1 MKRSILVFVGFFFIW
16 QSGFAQKQTISGL
29 VTSKDD
35 GLPIIG
41 ASIVEKGT
49 TNGTVTNFDGIY
61 KLSVSPGATLIFT
74 YVGMAKQELKTTG
87 ESTLNVVLN
96 SSSIAIEEVV
106 VTAMGV
112 RSEKKKLNFAVQSLN
127 STEITSGQ
135 SANFV
140 NSLQGKVAGISVT
153 SAGGSANAGS
163 QVIIRSISSINPSQ
177 NNEPLFIVDGMPVS
191 GGANKAADINPND
204 IENMT
209 VLKGAAASALYGQE
223 AANGVIMITTKSGS
237 EGKVKVTASTSLQI
251 DNAYRTP
258 QIQQMYGPG
267 ASGFYK
273 EQTGGGWGPQ
283 IQDGEKTYDNV
294 GNFLKTG
301 IYQKYDLQASGGSSN
316 FTGFASVNYSK
327 NDGIVP
333 NDYLNK
339 MGVLLKGSYIV
350 SKNLTINMNVNVANN
365 TSRGFGAAMSSIYNW
380 PINDDITN
388 YKNADG
394 SIHRRYLA
402 DKLEESPISPLWS
415 RYEDYGQNQSTRN
428 VLQGSINWKPIRN
441 LELTG
446 RVSSDQTNSSSTS
459 YTTPRYAKSDFSA
472 IDLPSVS
479 LDYFGTFDYSNSKS
493 KMFTAQAL
501 ATYEVEISN
510 DFTVEMMA
518 GSDLKML
525 DGISSAMGG
534 RDFIIP
540 GGFYSMQNVAE
551 VINGQDISLY
561 RTQKRTYG
569 FYGEAK
575 LDYKGL
581 AHLSVTGRNDHS
593 STLDPDANSYF
604 YPSITAGAIFSELFE
619 LTNDVFSYGKIRGN
633 WAKAGKDATYYLF
646 DRKFK
651 QFPTFPDGGYAA
663 DPTSSVA
670 KNLKPEMTTSWEI
683 GADLRFFNNKTKLDF
698 AYYSTTVEDQ
708 IVNVRVSPASG
719 NILETRN
726 EGAVK
731 NYGIEGTLEQELI
744 KTQDFKWTSN
754 LNFGLNRGLVVSL
767 PDQLVEIQGTQYGDI
782 FPTAY
787 LNGSTTAISGKDYQR
802 TDDGQII
809 CSAEGYPMI
818 SPAKGNLIGN
828 REPDFLLG
836 LSSTFIYKNASLSFL
851 FDTRKGGDVINLTAR
866 SLYSSGQHKT
876 LEVYRNRQVIFDGVV
891 LQQDGSYAP
900 NTKSVIFDQQ
910 TMSNYFTAVSS
921 NFIEDGSYIRLSF
934 VTLGYDLT
942 QYVKKTVIKELK
954 LSFTGRNLFLL
965 TRYTGS
971 DPQIN
976 VNTSAGGSGAAGIDN
991 FSVPNTRSFNFNLS
1005 LTL

>member
-1 MKRSILVFVGFFFIW
+1 MKRAILVFVGFFFIW

-49 TNGTVTNFDGIY
+49 ANGTVTNFDGIY

-74 YVGMAKQELKTTG
+74 YVGMAKQEIKLTG

-112 RSEKKKLNFAVQSLN
+112 KAEKKKLNFAVQSLN
-127 STEITSGQ
+127 SDALTDSR

-140 NSLQGKVAGISVT
+140 NSLQGKVAGVSVT
-153 SAGGSANAGS
+153 NAGGSANAGS
-163 QVIIRSISSINPSQ
+163 QIIIRSISSINPSQ

-191 GGANKAADINPND
+191 GGSNKAADINPND
-204 IENMT
+204 IENVT

-251 DNAYRTP
+251 DNAYRVP

-267 ASGFYK
+267 SSGFYK

-283 IQDGEKTYDNV
+283 IQNGEKTYDNV

-316 FTGFASVNYSK
+316 FTGSASASYSK

-350 SKNLTINMNVNVANN
+350 TKNLTINMNFNVINN
-365 TSRGFGAAMSSIYNW
+365 VSRGFGAAMSSIYNW

-388 YKNADG
+388 YKNPDG
-394 SIHRRYLA
+394 SIHRRYLD

-415 RYEDYGQNQSTRN
+415 RYEDYGQTQSTRN
-428 VLQGSINWKPIRN
+428 ILQGSIVWKPIKN

-446 RVSSDQTNSSSTS
+446 RISSDETSSSSTS
-459 YTTPRYAKSDFSA
+459 YTTPRYAKTDFSP
-472 IDLPSVS
+472 IYLPSVS
-479 LDYFGTFDYSNSKS
+479 LDYFGTFDSSNSKS
-493 KMFTAQAL
+493 QMIAAQLL
-501 ATYEVEISN
+501 AIYKIKLSN
-510 DFTVEMMA
+510 DYALEFLA
-518 GSDLKML
+518 GSEIKTSNA
-525 DGISSAMGG
+525 ISSTIGG

-540 GGFYSMQNVAE
+540 GNFYSIQNLAE
-551 VINGQDISLY
+551 VINGRDISLY
-561 RTQKRTYG
+561 RTQKNSLGY
-569 FYGEAK
+569 YGEAK
-575 LDYKGL
+575 FDYKGL
-581 AHLSVTGRNDHS
+581 AHISVTGRNDY
-593 STLDPDANSYF
+593 STTLSPEFSPYF

-619 LTNDVFSYGKIRGN
+619 LTSDIFSYGKLRAN
-633 WAKAGKDATYYLF
+633 FAKAGKDARPYLF

-670 KNLKPEMTTSWEI
+670 TILYPEMTQSWEI
-683 GADLRFFNNKTKLDF
+683 GTDLRFFRDKTKLDI
-698 AYYSTTVEDQ
+698 AYYSTTVDNQ

-719 NILETRN
+719 HILQTRN
-726 EGAVK
+726 EGAVE
-731 NYGIEGTLEQELI
+731 NYGIEATLEQQI
-744 KTQDFKWTSN
+744 ISQKDFKWTTN
-754 LNFGLNRGLVVSL
+754 INFGLNRGRVLSL

-787 LNGSTTAISGKDYQR
+787 LHGSTTAISGKDYQR
-802 TDDGQII
+802 TEDGQII
-809 CSAEGYPMI
+809 CSAEGYPVI

-866 SLYSSGQHKT
+866 SLYISGQHKD
-876 LEVYRNRQVIFDGVV
+876 LELYRNRQVIFDGVV
-891 LQQDGSYAP
+891 LQEDGSYAP
-900 NTKSVIFDQQ
+900 NTKAVMFDQQ
-910 TMSNYFTAVSS
+910 TLNNYFTAVSS
-921 NFIEDGSYIRLSF
+921 NFVEDGSYIRLSY

-965 TRYTGS
+965 TRYSGS

-976 VNTSAGGSGAAGIDN
+976 TNTSAGGSGAAGIDN
-991 FSVPNTRSFNFNLS
+991 FLVPNLRSFNFNLS
-1005 LTL
+1005 ITL

>member
-1 MKRSILVFVGFFFIW
+1 MKRAILFFFGFFFICL
-16 QSGFAQKQTISGL
+16 SVFSQKATITGV

-49 TNGTVTNFDGIY
+49 TNGTITNYNGVYTI
-61 KLSVSPGATLIFT
+61 SVNTGATLLFS
-74 YVGMAKQELKTTG
+74 YVGMEPKEVKIVTSAN
-87 ESTLNVVLN
+87 LNVILA
-96 SSSIAIEEVV
+96 SSAISIDEVV

-112 RSEKKKLNFAVQSLN
+112 RQEKKKLNFAVQSVN
-127 STEITSGQ
+127 SDALTDSR

-140 NSLQGKVAGISVT
+140 NSLQGKIAGVSVT
-153 SAGGSANAGS
+153 NSGGSANSGS
-163 QVIIRSISSINPSQ
+163 QSIIRSISSINPSQ

-204 IENMT
+204 IENVT

-237 EGKVKVTASTSLQI
+237 EGKVKVSASTSLQI
-251 DNAYRTP
+251 DNAYRVP

-273 EQTGGGWGPQ
+273 EQTGGGWGPL
-283 IQDGEKTYDNV
+283 IQDGEQTYDNV

-301 IYQKYDLQASGGSSN
+301 IYQKYDIQASGGSSN
-316 FTGFASVNYSK
+316 FTASASANYSK

-339 MGVLLKGSYIV
+339 MGILLKGSYIV
-350 SKNLTINMNVNVANN
+350 SKNLTINMNVNIINN
-365 TSRGFGAAMSSIYNW
+365 VSRGFGASMSSIYNW

-388 YKNADG
+388 YKNPDG

-402 DKLEESPISPLWS
+402 DKLEDSPISPLWS
-415 RYEDYGQNQSTRN
+415 RYEDFGQNQSTRN
-428 VLQGSINWKPIRN
+428 VLQGSIIWKPMKN

-446 RVSSDQTNSSSTS
+446 RVSSDQTNSASTS
-459 YTTPRYAKSDFSA
+459 YTTPRYAKSDFSVV
-472 IDLPSVS
+472 DLPSVD
-479 LDYFGTFDYSNSKS
+479 LDYFGTFNYSNSKS
-493 KMFTAQAL
+493 QMIAAQLL
-501 ATYEVEISN
+501 ATYKVKISRDFALEFLAGTEVKTFN
-510 DFTVEMMA
+510 
-518 GSDLKML
+518 
-525 DGISSAMGG
+525 GISSAMGG

-561 RTQKRTYG
+561 RTQKHTFGY
-569 FYGEAK
+569 YGEAK
-575 LDYKGL
+575 FDYKGL
-581 AHLSVTGRNDHS
+581 AHISVTGRNDYS
-593 STLDPDANSYF
+593 STLTPEYSPYS
-604 YPSITAGAIFSELFE
+604 YPSITAGVIFSELFQ
-619 LTNDVFSYGKIRGN
+619 LANDYFSYGKIRGN

-670 KNLKPEMTTSWEI
+670 KILIPEMTKTWEI
-683 GADLRFFNNKTKLDF
+683 GTDLRFFKDKTKFDI
-698 AYYSTTVEDQ
+698 AYYSTTVNNQ

-726 EGAVK
+726 EGAVE
-731 NYGIEGTLEQELI
+731 NYGIEATLEQEIL
-744 KTQDFKWTSN
+744 KRKNLRWTAN
-754 LNFGLNRGLVVSL
+754 LNFGLNRGRVISL

-787 LNGSTTAISGKDYQR
+787 LHGSTTAISGKDYQR
-802 TDDGQII
+802 TEDGKMI
-809 CSAEGYPMI
+809 CTAEGYPVI

-836 LSSTFIYKNASLSFL
+836 LSSTFNYKNATLSFL
-851 FDTRKGGDVINLTAR
+851 FDTRKGGDVVNLTAR
-866 SLYSSGQHKT
+866 SLYSSGQHKD
-876 LEVYRNRQVIFDGVV
+876 LETYRNRQVIFDGVV
-891 LQQDGSYAP
+891 LQGDGSYLP
-900 NTKSVIFDQQ
+900 NTKAVIFDQQ
-910 TMSNYFTAVSS
+910 TMNNYFTAVSS
-921 NFIEDGSYIRLSF
+921 NFIEDGSYIRLGY
-934 VTLGYDLT
+934 VTFGYDLT
-942 QYVKKTVIKELK
+942 QFVKKTVLKELK
-954 LSFTGRNLFLL
+954 VSFTGRNLFLL
-965 TRYTGS
+965 TRYSGS

-976 VNTSAGGSGAAGIDN
+976 INTSAGGSGGSGIDN
-991 FSVPNTRSFNFNLS
+991 FNVPNTRSFNFNLS
-1005 LTL
+1005 ITL

>member
-1 MKRSILVFVGFFFIW
+1 MKRAILVFVGFFFIW

-49 TNGTVTNFDGIY
+49 ANGTVTNFDGIY

-74 YVGMAKQELKTTG
+74 YVGMAKQEIKLTG

-112 RSEKKKLNFAVQSLN
+112 KAEKKKLNFAVQSLN
-127 STEITSGQ
+127 SDALTDSR

-140 NSLQGKVAGISVT
+140 NSLQGKVAGVSVT
-153 SAGGSANAGS
+153 NAGGSANAGS
-163 QVIIRSISSINPSQ
+163 QIIIRSISSINPSQ

-191 GGANKAADINPND
+191 GGSNKAADINPND
-204 IENMT
+204 IENVT

-251 DNAYRTP
+251 DNAYRVP

-267 ASGFYK
+267 SSGFYK

-283 IQDGEKTYDNV
+283 IQNGEKTYDNV

-316 FTGFASVNYSK
+316 FTGSASASYSK

-350 SKNLTINMNVNVANN
+350 TKNLTINMNFNVINN
-365 TSRGFGAAMSSIYNW
+365 VSRGFGAAMSSIYNW

-388 YKNADG
+388 YKNPDG
-394 SIHRRYLA
+394 SIHRRYLD

-415 RYEDYGQNQSTRN
+415 RYEDYGQTQSTRN
-428 VLQGSINWKPIRN
+428 ILQGSIVWKPIKN

-446 RVSSDQTNSSSTS
+446 RISSDETSSSSTS
-459 YTTPRYAKSDFSA
+459 YTTPRYAKTDFSP
-472 IDLPSVS
+472 IYLPSVS
-479 LDYFGTFDYSNSKS
+479 LDYFGTFDSSNSKS
-493 KMFTAQAL
+493 QMIAAQLL
-501 ATYEVEISN
+501 AIYKIKLSN
-510 DFTVEMMA
+510 DYALEFLA
-518 GSDLKML
+518 GSEIKTSNA
-525 DGISSAMGG
+525 ISSTIGG

-540 GGFYSMQNVAE
+540 GNFYSIQNLAE
-551 VINGQDISLY
+551 VINGRDVSLY
-561 RTQKRTYG
+561 RIQKNSLGY
-569 FYGEAK
+569 YGEAK
-575 LDYKGL
+575 FDYKGL
-581 AHLSVTGRNDHS
+581 AHISVTGRNDY
-593 STLDPDANSYF
+593 STTLSPEFSPYF

-619 LTNDVFSYGKIRGN
+619 LTSDIFSYGKLRAN
-633 WAKAGKDATYYLF
+633 FAKAGKDARPYLF

-670 KNLKPEMTTSWEI
+670 TILYPEMTQSWEI
-683 GADLRFFNNKTKLDF
+683 GTDLRFFRDKTKLDI
-698 AYYSTTVEDQ
+698 AYYSTTVDNQ

-719 NILETRN
+719 HILQTRN
-726 EGAVK
+726 EGAVE
-731 NYGIEGTLEQELI
+731 NYGIEATLEQQI
-744 KTQDFKWTSN
+744 ISQKDFKWTTN
-754 LNFGLNRGLVVSL
+754 INFALNRGRVLSL
-767 PDQLVEIQGTQYGDI
+767 PDQLVEIQGPQYGDI

-787 LNGSTTAISGKDYQR
+787 LHGSTTAISGKDYQR
-802 TDDGQII
+802 TEDGQII
-809 CSAEGYPMI
+809 CSAEGYPII

-866 SLYSSGQHKT
+866 SLYTSGQHKD
-876 LEVYRNRQVIFDGVV
+876 LELYRNRQVIFDGVV
-891 LQQDGSYAP
+891 LQEDGSYAP
-900 NTKSVIFDQQ
+900 NTKAVMFDQQ
-910 TMSNYFTAVSS
+910 TLNNYFTAVSS
-921 NFIEDGSYIRLSF
+921 NFVEDGSYIRLSY

-965 TRYTGS
+965 TRYSGS

-976 VNTSAGGSGAAGIDN
+976 TNISAGGSGAAGIDN
-991 FSVPNTRSFNFNLS
+991 FLVPNLRSFNFNLS
-1005 LTL
+1005 ITL